1 MAAIVDV
8 ENIEETIKR
17 FKAGEVGII
26 PSDTIYGISSMV
38 TDEAMERIYEIKE
51 RPQSKKLIVLSDKA
65 SLESLGLIVPDS
77 IMALWPS
84 PLTVILP
91 RKEGETL
98 AVRVPDDKYLSTLLS
113 ETGPLFSTSVNIS
126 GKPSLETFEE
136 IYPVF
141 SDRVD
146 FIVRKENIVK
156 GESSTLLDATKK
168 PCRIIRQGAYKVPEC
183 ILI

>member
-1 MAAIVDV
+1 MAVIVDV
-8 ENIEETIKR
+8 ENIEETVKR
-17 FKAGEVGII
+17 LKAGEVGII
-26 PSDTIYGISSMV
+26 PSDTIYGISSLV
-38 TDEAMERIYEIKE
+38 DDEAMERIYEIKE

-91 RKEGETL
+91 TKEGETL
-98 AVRVPDDKYLSTLLS
+98 AVRVPDDKYLLTLLS

-126 GKPSLETFEE
+126 GKPSLETFED

-141 SDRVD
+141 SEKVD

-168 PCRIIRQGAYKVPEC
+168 TCRVIRQGAYKVPESL
-183 ILI
+183 LI

>member
-1 MAAIVDV
+1 MAAVIEVN
-8 ENIEETIKR
+8 NIEDTIKR
-17 FKAGEVGII
+17 LRNGEVGII
-26 PSDTIYGISSMV
+26 PSDTTYGISSLV
-38 TDEAMERIYEIKE
+38 TEEAMERIYEIKE
-51 RPQSKKLIVLSDKA
+51 RPQSKKLIVLSDKN
-65 SLESLGLIVPDS
+65 SLESLGLIVPDEILS
-77 IMALWPS
+77 LWPS

-91 RKEGETL
+91 TKGGDTL
-98 AVRVPDDKYLSTLLS
+98 AVRVPDDKYLSSLLS

-168 PCRIIRQGAYKVPEC
+168 PCRVIRQGAYKVPESL
-183 ILI
+183 LI

>member
-1 MAAIVDV
+1 MAAVIEVN
-8 ENIEETIKR
+8 NIEDTIKR
-17 FKAGEVGII
+17 LRNGEVGII
-26 PSDTIYGISSMV
+26 PSDTIYGISSLV
-38 TDEAMERIYEIKE
+38 TEEAMERIYEIKE
-51 RPQSKKLIVLSDKA
+51 RPQSKKLIVLSDKN
-65 SLESLGLIVPDS
+65 SLESLGLIVPDEILS
-77 IMALWPS
+77 LWPS

-91 RKEGETL
+91 TKGGDTL
-98 AVRVPDDKYLSTLLS
+98 AVRVPDDKYLSSLLS

-168 PCRIIRQGAYKVPEC
+168 PCRVIRQGAYKVPESL
-183 ILI
+183 LI

>member
-1 MAAIVDV
+1 MAAVIEVN
-8 ENIEETIKR
+8 NIEDTIKR
-17 FKAGEVGII
+17 LRNGEVGII
-26 PSDTIYGISSMV
+26 PSDTIYGISSLV
-38 TDEAMERIYEIKE
+38 TEEAMERIYEIKE
-51 RPQSKKLIVLSDKA
+51 RPQSKKLIVLSDKN
-65 SLESLGLIVPDS
+65 SLESLGLIVPDEILS
-77 IMALWPS
+77 LWPS

-91 RKEGETL
+91 TKDGDTL
-98 AVRVPDDKYLSTLLS
+98 AVRVPDDKYLLTLLS

-168 PCRIIRQGAYKVPEC
+168 PCRVIRQGAYKVPESL
-183 ILI
+183 LI

>member
-1 MAAIVDV
+1 MAAVIEVN
-8 ENIEETIKR
+8 NIEDTIKR
-17 FKAGEVGII
+17 LRNGEVGII
-26 PSDTIYGISSMV
+26 PSDTIYGISSLV
-38 TDEAMERIYEIKE
+38 TEEAMERIYEIKE
-51 RPQSKKLIVLSDKA
+51 RPQSKKLIVLSDKN
-65 SLESLGLIVPDS
+65 SLESLGLIVPDEILS
-77 IMALWPS
+77 LWPS

-91 RKEGETL
+91 TKGGDTL
-98 AVRVPDDKYLSTLLS
+98 AVRVPDDKYLSSLLS

-156 GESSTLLDATKK
+156 EESSTLLDATKK
-168 PCRIIRQGAYKVPEC
+168 PCRVIRQGAYKVPESL
-183 ILI
+183 LI